1 MGSIRS
7 SPLFGAQPDKDLHNA
22 RKPPGRGRAG
32 KSGNVNDGN
41 RSHSASGRLHRGYG
55 TPGSGDDM
63 GSCAVGSR
71 HRSPKMR
78 DAGGRS
84 PIGTGQGRAD
94 RGSNLSS
101 IFWPSCRCSVG
112 RRKRSHPSGKASIF
126 KPRPAPAV
134 SQPYRWP
141 ETQPAS
147 DHFCGASCVRGR
159 GCLSVAPGALSSVMM
174 QSRPRA
180 LAA

>member
-1 MGSIRS
+1 MRSQTKISIM
-7 SPLFGAQPDKDLHNA
+7 QEN
-22 RKPPGRGRAG
+22 PPGRGRAG

-41 RSHSASGRLHRGYG
+41 RSHSAFGRLHRGYG

-63 GSCAVGSR
+63 GSCAVRVR

-78 DAGGRS
+78 DARWAFAYRS
-84 PIGTGQGRAD
+84 WPGSRAD
-94 RGSNLSS
+94 RGSSPSS

-112 RRKRSHPSGKASIF
+112 RRRRSHPSGKASIF